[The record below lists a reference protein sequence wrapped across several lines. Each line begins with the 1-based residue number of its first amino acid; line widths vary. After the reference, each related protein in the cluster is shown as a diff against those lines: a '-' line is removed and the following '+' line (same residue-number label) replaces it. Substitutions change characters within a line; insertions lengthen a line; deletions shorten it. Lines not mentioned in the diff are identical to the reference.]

1 MLAGFFRQSLRRH
14 IPDFVHPFPRL
25 VANRLPP
32 RRPLCSIGT
41 PTSAKGIPAVKTS
54 TATLLICCGAAI
66 FAVIAYD
73 ASVPTQL
80 LGMSR
85 VGGEGL
91 VALTGLVGSAC
102 LLAAGL
108 HGLVRQWVRG
118 APRAIA

>member
-1 MLAGFFRQSLRRH
+1 MPG
-14 IPDFVHPFPRL
+14 FVHPFPRL

-32 RRPLCSIGT
+32 RLPLCSIGT

-54 TATLLICCGAAI
+54 TATLLSCCGAAI
-66 FAVIAYD
+66 FAAIAFD
-73 ASVPTQL
+73 ASIPTEL

-85 VGGEGL
+85 EGGEDI
-91 VALTGLVGSAC
+91 VALTGLVVSVC

>member
-1 MLAGFFRQSLRRH
+1 MPG
-14 IPDFVHPFPRL
+14 FVHSFPRF

-32 RRPLCSIGT
+32 RHPLRSIDA

-66 FAVIAYD
+66 FAGIAYD
-73 ASVPTQL
+73 TSLPTEL

-85 VGGEGL
+85 VGGEGI
-91 VALTGLVGSAC
+91 VALTGLVVSAC